1 MDEKQ
6 KLQIALQLYFER
18 KYKGDVEVSV
28 KDGGLSH
35 LYSIHISV
43 EFNEFKMF
51 SHFDLFDFFSGQD
64 LEEQIR
70 KSNETI
76 LQSYDK
82 QINQLKNIIRQ

>member
-1 MDEKQ
+1 MDEKE

-35 LYSIHISV
+35 LYTIHISV

-51 SHFDLFDFFSGQD
+51 SHFDLFDFFSAKN
-64 LEEQIR
+64 LEEEIR

-76 LQSYDK
+76 VQSYEN
-82 QINQLKNIIRQ
+82 QINQVKNIIRE